1 MHSYFKC
8 FTKCFISKHWAKS
21 LLTYVYYCFLKIL
34 LIFSELE
41 RKLIIFTLGPQS
53 FVSVRRFSTVNI
65 SAPLCLQLGCTIP
78 SMLTCAAAGLILLKQ
93 IIFIYCIYLCN
104 CGHISP
110 QNISLGDPHLQ
121 G

>member
-65 SAPLCLQLGCTIP
+65 SAPLCLQLGCTIA
-78 SMLTCAAAGLILLKQ
+78 SMLTCATAGPILLKQ
-93 IIFIYCIYLCN
+93 IINIFQLFMQLWS
-104 CGHISP
+104 HFSHK
-110 QNISLGDPHLQ
+110 ISLDNSHLQ